1 MLAASLLLLFGLIL
15 LSISVAASLGLLGLI
30 MGGIFSPMPL
40 YRGMADIV
48 WVNSIEFLLLAIPLF
63 VFMGE
68 VLLRSGIAARM
79 YEALTRWLAWLPG
92 GLMHTNV
99 GASALFAATSG
110 SSVAT
115 AATIGTVALPE
126 AESRGYNERL
136 FLGSLAAGGTLGIL
150 IPPSINLIIFGLLTN
165 TSVPDLYM
173 AGLVPG
179 LLLAAIFSGTV
190 LLACFVRPTWGGQRV
205 QCTWA
210 ERLAV
215 LPDLLPPVTI
225 FLLVVGSIYGGFA
238 TPTEAAALGV
248 VGALALAATRRQMNW
263 PMLLAA
269 AEATMRTTAM
279 VMLIV
284 LAAMFLNFVLGV
296 IGLTQALAAFVS
308 ELGWSPTAMMFAIV
322 VFYLVLGCFM
332 ETLSM
337 LITTAT
343 LITPIVIGLGFNP
356 VWFGVLL
363 MVLLEMALLT
373 PPIGINLYVVQSVR
387 RTGSLTDVVI
397 GTLPFL
403 VAMFLMVV
411 LLILFPGVALWLP
424 NLAG

>member
-1 MLAASLLLLFGLIL
+1 MFATSLLLLFGLIL
-15 LSISVAASLGLLGLI
+15 LSISVAASLGILGLI
-30 MGGIFSPMPL
+30 MGEMYSPMPL
-40 YRGMADIV
+40 YRGLGDIV
-48 WVNSIEFLLLAIPLF
+48 WSNATEFLLLAIPLF

-68 VLLRSGIAARM
+68 LLLRSGIAGRM
-79 YEALTRWLAWLPG
+79 YDALTKWLAWLPG
-92 GLMHTNV
+92 GLMHTNI

-136 FLGSLAAGGTLGIL
+136 FLGSLASGGTLGIL

-179 LLLAAIFSGTV
+179 LVLASIFALTV
-190 LLACFVRPTWGGQRV
+190 LVACLLRPSWGG
-205 QCTWA
+205 
-210 ERLAV
+210 ERIASSWRERFSALT
-215 LPDLLPPVTI
+215 DLLPPLVI
-225 FLLVVGSIYGGFA
+225 FVLVVGSIYGGLA

-248 VGALALAATRRQMNW
+248 VGALILAACRKLLNW
-263 PMLLAA
+263 PMLFAA

-284 LAAMFLNFVLGV
+284 LAAMFLNFVLAV
-296 IGLTQALAAFVS
+296 IGLTPALTEFVAQ
-308 ELGWSPTAMMFAIV
+308 LGWSPMGMMIAIV
-322 VFYLVLGCFM
+322 VFYLILGCFL

-337 LITTAT
+337 LITTAP
-343 LITPIVIGLGFNP
+343 LITPIVIGLGFDP

-363 MVLLEMALLT
+363 MVLLELALLT

-387 RTGSLTDVVI
+387 RKGPLTDVVV

-403 VAMFLMVV
+403 VAMLGMTG
-411 LLILFPGVALWLP
+411 LLIAFPEIALWLP
-424 NLAG
+424 RLFG

>member
-1 MLAASLLLLFGLIL
+1 MLATSLFLLFGLVL

-30 MGGIFSPMPL
+30 LGAIYSPMPL
-40 YRGMADIV
+40 YRGLADIV
-48 WVNSIEFLLLAIPLF
+48 WVNAIEFLLLAIPLF

-79 YEALTRWLAWLPG
+79 YEALTKWLAWLPG

-136 FLGSLAAGGTLGIL
+136 FLGSLTSGGTLGIL

-179 LLLAAIFSGTV
+179 LLMASIFTMTV
-190 LLACFVRPTWGGQRV
+190 LVACLMRPGWGGARIT
-205 QCTWA
+205 CTWA
-210 ERLAV
+210 ERLRA
-215 LPDLLPPVTI
+215 LPELIPPVLI
-225 FLLVVGSIYGGFA
+225 FLLVVGSIYGGLA
-238 TPTEAAALGV
+238 TPTEAAGLGV
-248 VGALALAATRRQMNW
+248 VGALVLAGARKALSW
-263 PMLLAA
+263 PMLLSA

-296 IGLTQALAAFVS
+296 IGLTQALASFVAQ
-308 ELGWSPTAMMFAIV
+308 LGWSPTAMMFAIV
-322 VFYLVLGCFM
+322 VFYLILGCFL

-337 LITTAT
+337 LITTAP
-343 LITPIVIGLGFNP
+343 LITPIVIGLGFDP
-356 VWFGVLL
+356 VWFGVLM

-387 RTGSLTDVVI
+387 RKGTLTDVVI

-403 VAMFLMVV
+403 AAMMVMVV
-411 LLILFPGVALWLP
+411 LLIAFPGIALWLP
-424 NLAG
+424 KALG

>member
-1 MLAASLLLLFGLIL
+1 MLATSLFLLFALIL
-15 LSISVAASLGLLGLI
+15 FSITVAASLGLLGLI
-30 MGGIFSPMPL
+30 LGEVFSPMPL
-40 YRGMADIV
+40 YRALADII

-68 VLLRSGIAARM
+68 VLLRSGIAAQM
-79 YEALTRWLAWLPG
+79 YDALTKWLAWLPG

-126 AESRGYNERL
+126 VESRGYNEPL
-136 FLGSLAAGGTLGIL
+136 FLGSLTSGGTLGIL
-150 IPPSINLIIFGLLTN
+150 IPPSINLIIYGLLTN

-179 LLLAAIFSGTV
+179 LVMASIFAMTV
-190 LLACFVRPTWGGQRV
+190 LIACLVRPAWGGERIR
-205 QCTWA
+205 CTWK
-210 ERLAV
+210 ERFAALA
-215 LPDLLPPVTI
+215 DLVPPIII
-225 FLLVVGSIYGGFA
+225 FMLVVGSIYGGLA

-248 VGALALAATRRQMNW
+248 VGALVLAMARKALTW
-263 PMLLAA
+263 TTLLAA

-279 VMLIV
+279 VMLII

-296 IGLTQALAAFVS
+296 IGLTQALAGFVAD
-308 ELGWSPTAMMFAIV
+308 LGWSPTAMIFAIV
-322 VFYLVLGCFM
+322 VFYLVLGCFL

-337 LITTAT
+337 LITTAP
-343 LITPIVIGLGFNP
+343 LITPIVIGLGFDP

-387 RTGSLTDVVI
+387 GRGRMMDVVI

-403 VAMFLMVV
+403 AAMMVMVV
-411 LLILFPGVALWLP
+411 LLIAFPQIALWLP
-424 NLAG
+424 EVLE

>member
-1 MLAASLLLLFGLIL
+1 MFGLSLFLLFGLIL
-15 LSISVAASLGLLGLI
+15 LSITVAATLGLLGLI
-30 MGGIFSPMPL
+30 MGEIFSPMPL
-40 YRGMADIV
+40 YRGIAEIV
-48 WVNSIEFLLLAIPLF
+48 WVNAIEFLLLAIPLF

-68 VLLRSGIAARM
+68 LLLRSGIAARM
-79 YEALTRWLAWLPG
+79 YDALTKWLAWLPG

-136 FLGSLAAGGTLGIL
+136 FLGSLTSGGTLGIL

-165 TSVPDLYM
+165 TSVPNLYM
-173 AGLVPG
+173 AGLLPG
-179 LLLAAIFSGTV
+179 LVLATIFALTV
-190 LLACFVRPTWGGQRV
+190 LLACLVRPSWGGERIR
-205 QCTWA
+205 CSWRD
-210 ERLAV
+210 RLAV
-215 LPDLLPPVTI
+215 MPDLLPPLAI
-225 FLLVVGSIYGGFA
+225 FLVVVGSIYGGLA

-248 VGALALAATRRQMNW
+248 VGALTLAAFRKALNW
-263 PMLLAA
+263 SMLLGAV
-269 AEATMRTTAM
+269 EATMRTTAM

-296 IGLTQALAAFVS
+296 IGLTHALAAFVA
-308 ELGWSPTAMMFAIV
+308 ELGLSPIGMMVAIV
-322 VFYLVLGCFM
+322 VFYLILGCFL

-337 LITTAT
+337 LITTAP
-343 LITPIVIGLGFNP
+343 LITPIVIGLGFDP
-356 VWFGVLL
+356 VWFGVLM

-387 RTGSLTDVVI
+387 RKGSLTDVVI

-403 VAMFLMVV
+403 VAMLAMVI
-411 LLILFPGVALWLP
+411 LLIAFPDIALWLP
-424 NLAG
+424 RTLG

>member
-1 MLAASLLLLFGLIL
+1 MLATSLFLLFALVL
-15 LSISVAASLGLLGLI
+15 LSLSVAASLGLLGLI
-30 MGGIFSPMPL
+30 LGEIYSPMPL
-40 YRGMADIV
+40 YRGLADII

-79 YEALTRWLAWLPG
+79 YDALTKWLAWLPG

-136 FLGSLAAGGTLGIL
+136 FLGSLTSGGTLGIL

-165 TSVPDLYM
+165 TSVPDLYL

-179 LLLAAIFSGTV
+179 LVMASIFALTI
-190 LLACFVRPTWGGQRV
+190 LIACLMRPGWGGERIR
-205 QCTWA
+205 CTWT
-210 ERLAV
+210 ERIAS
-215 LPDLLPPVTI
+215 LPELIPPIFI
-225 FLLVVGSIYGGFA
+225 FLLVVGSIYGGLA

-248 VGALALAATRRQMNW
+248 VGALVLAAARKAMSW
-263 PMLLAA
+263 HMLLAA

-296 IGLTQALAAFVS
+296 IGLTQALANFVGQ
-308 ELGWSPTAMMFAIV
+308 LGWSPTAMMFAIV
-322 VFYLVLGCFM
+322 IFYLILGCFL

-337 LITTAT
+337 LITTAP
-343 LITPIVIGLGFNP
+343 LITPIVIGLGFDP
-356 VWFGVLL
+356 VWFGVLM

-387 RTGSLTDVVI
+387 RKGSLTDVVI

-403 VAMFLMVV
+403 AAMMVMVV
-411 LLILFPGVALWLP
+411 LLIVFPEIALWLP
-424 NLAG
+424 GALG